1 MNLILDKLHYF
12 DTATFRWCI
21 TRRYSDHLAMIGRW
35 FSHVGDGLYYLVLG
49 LAILWLDKVSGKQFF
64 TVGLIAFSME
74 RPLYFILKNTIK
86 RARPQDALNE
96 LVARLVPSD
105 KFSFPSGHTAAG
117 FVMATLVTAFYPEFT
132 VLAYTLAS
140 LIGFSRVLLGVH
152 FPGDILAGALLGICS
167 ACVALSI
174 AA

>member
-1 MNLILDKLHYF
+1 MNIILDKLHYF

-21 TRRYSDHLAMIGRW
+21 SRRYSDHLAIIGRW
-35 FSHVGDGLYYLVLG
+35 FSHVGDGLYYLLLG
-49 LAILWLDKVSGKQFF
+49 LAILWLDSVSGTQFF
-64 TVGLIAFSME
+64 YVGLLAFAME
-74 RPLYFILKNTIK
+74 RPLYFVLKNTVK

-117 FVMATLVTAFYPEFT
+117 FVMATLVASFYPEFT
-132 VLAYTLAS
+132 VLAYTLAT

-152 FPGDILAGALLGICS
+152 FPGDILAGALLGMTS
-167 ACVALSI
+167 ANIAL
-174 AA
+174 AVVF

>member
-1 MNLILDKLHYF
+1 MNIILDKLHYF

-35 FSHVGDGLYYLVLG
+35 FSHVGDGLYYLLLG
-49 LAILWLDKVSGKQFF
+49 LAILWLDKVNGKQFF
-64 TVGLIAFSME
+64 YVGLIAFSME
-74 RPLYFILKNTIK
+74 RPLYFVLKNTIK

-117 FVMATLVTAFYPEFT
+117 FVMATLVASFYPEFA
-132 VLAYTLAS
+132 VLAYTLAT

-152 FPGDILAGALLGICS
+152 FPGDILAGALLGTSS
-167 ACVALSI
+167 ACIALSVVF
-174 AA
+174 